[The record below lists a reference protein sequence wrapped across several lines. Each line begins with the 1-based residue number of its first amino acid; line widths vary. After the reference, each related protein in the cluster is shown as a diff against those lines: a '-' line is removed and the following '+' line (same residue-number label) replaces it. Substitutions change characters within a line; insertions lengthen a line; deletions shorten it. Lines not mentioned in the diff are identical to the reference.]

1 MYQPGQAQGL
11 PLQNIQTSNKESQP
25 QKTSTLKQGPITKEW
40 PNIVNDLKA
49 NGKIMLYTNLLNTSA
64 VEINDMTVGI
74 QFPNG
79 INAFGRTVL
88 EKAENK
94 NEIEKQVS
102 IVCGKTMNV
111 KYIDLKENNSNNQ
124 ANQNNAESMIS
135 ELNIPFNIMD

>member
-1 MYQPGQAQGL
+1 MYPPGQAQGL
-11 PLQNIQTSNKESQP
+11 PLQNIQISNKESQP

-40 PNIVNDLKA
+40 PNIINDLKA

-111 KYIDLKENNSNNQ
+111 KYIDLKENNNNNQ
-124 ANQNNAESMIS
+124 VNQNNAESMIS
-135 ELNIPFNIMD
+135 ELNIPFNIIN